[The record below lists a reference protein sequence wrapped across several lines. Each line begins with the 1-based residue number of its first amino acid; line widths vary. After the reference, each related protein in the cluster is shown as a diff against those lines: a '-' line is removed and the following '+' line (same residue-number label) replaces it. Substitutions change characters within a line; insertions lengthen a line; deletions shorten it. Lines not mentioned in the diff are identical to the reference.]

1 MAGRGAAGVFHEAV
15 SCFYVD
21 DVSASAGG
29 SGVDG
34 CFLQNQPGEVEPHAC
49 GSVFEFILDWS
60 GHKINVARPDYGECV
75 LEKQHIR

>member
-29 SGVDG
+29 SGADD
-34 CFLQNQPGEVEPHAC
+34 CFLQNQPGEVEPLC
-49 GSVFEFILDWS
+49 MGLSVGIILDWS
-60 GHKINVARPDYGECV
+60 DHKINVVRPDYEEYV
-75 LEKQHIR
+75 LQKQHI